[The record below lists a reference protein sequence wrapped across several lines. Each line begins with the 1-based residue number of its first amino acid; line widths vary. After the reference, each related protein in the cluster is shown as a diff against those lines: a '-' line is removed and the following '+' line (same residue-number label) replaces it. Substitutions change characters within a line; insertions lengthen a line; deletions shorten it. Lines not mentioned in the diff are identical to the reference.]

1 MVNAAPGGA
10 DDGSAESWDNAAMS
24 GTYSNILLHVVFSTK
39 NREPF
44 ITPDLRER
52 LYPIVGGIVR
62 DERGDLLTIGGMP
75 DHVHLLV
82 RWNTKTSVADLMRN
96 VKARSSKWV
105 HETYAHHARFAW
117 QVGYGAFSVSASQ
130 KEHVRAYIEHQEEH
144 HRRWTFKEE
153 YLEFLRAHEIEFDER
168 YVWD

>member
-1 MVNAAPGGA
+1 
-10 DDGSAESWDNAAMS
+10 MS

-39 NREPF
+39 ARAPF
-44 ITPDLRER
+44 VTPVLRER
-52 LYPIVGGIVR
+52 LYPFIGGIVR
-62 DERGDLLTIGGMP
+62 DERGALLTIGGMP
-75 DHVHLLV
+75 DHVHLLL
-82 RWNTKTSVADLMRN
+82 RWHTQSSVGDLMRN

-105 HETYAHHARFAW
+105 HDEFPACREFTW

-130 KEHVRAYIEHQEEH
+130 KEHVRAYIENQEEH
-144 HRRWTFKEE
+144 HRCRTFKEE